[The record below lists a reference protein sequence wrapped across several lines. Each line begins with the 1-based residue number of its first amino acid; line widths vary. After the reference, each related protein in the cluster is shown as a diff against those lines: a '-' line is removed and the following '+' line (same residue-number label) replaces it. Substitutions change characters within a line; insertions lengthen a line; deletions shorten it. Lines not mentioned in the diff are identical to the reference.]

1 VQPHAGPVGDG
12 EATRGQQRPDLVN
25 GTGDGGAVNPIQ
37 RPQGLMG
44 QLESQ
49 DHQSDEHPVTGDQP
63 MGGAGPSGMPTRVAA
78 TLLQGTF
85 VADGPWV
92 GQLDDQLAKVL
103 PGDPGEDWMSEGRV
117 GACWRRHP
125 CIIVRPPHFL
135 NRGDRPDALLSTP
148 AEAASW

>member
-1 VQPHAGPVGDG
+1 MNYLEHERTFPNRRANAGPDQTCYGLS
-12 EATRGQQRPDLVN
+12 DLPRE
-25 GTGDGGAVNPIQ
+25 GALLHVPAEGH
-37 RPQGLMG
+37 PQVLIIAR
-44 QLESQ
+44 
-49 DHQSDEHPVTGDQP
+49 V
-63 MGGAGPSGMPTRVAA
+63 GAGPSGMPTRVAA